1 MCSLGY
7 ALIDDNDNVISKIE
21 KKKSSSRSKTLK
33 RQNNSN
39 VTQMIN
45 EMNKIHSDEN
55 SDENSDETS
64 DNGMTDFTPPSKPES
79 AAIERKDAPQVNTQ
93 SNDEDNDG
101 ALNTPE
107 AFNNITSEQANDYYR
122 ANVPYYT
129 QMSQAPLSNK
139 DELMKKMEKIL
150 YLLEEQQDEKTGH
163 VTEELILYSFLGVF
177 IIFVVDSFARA
188 GKYVR

>member
-7 ALIDDNDNVISKIE
+7 ALLDNDDKHNENVISKSIE
-21 KKKSSSRSKTLK
+21 KKKSFRSKTLK
-33 RQNNSN
+33 RPNNSN
-39 VTQMIN
+39 VKLMMN
-45 EMNKIHSDEN
+45 EMNKIHSEEN
-55 SDENSDETS
+55 SDENSDNEMA
-64 DNGMTDFTPPSKPES
+64 NFTPPSKPES
-79 AAIERKDAPQVNTQ
+79 AAIERKDDVQVGQ
-93 SNDEDNDG
+93 PSNDDENDD
-101 ALNTPE
+101 ACCNPE
-107 AFNNITSEQANDYYR
+107 GFNNITSAHAEDYYR
-122 ANVPYYT
+122 KNVPYYT
-129 QMSQAPLSNK
+129 QMSQAPISNK

>member
-7 ALIDDNDNVISKIE
+7 ALLDDDDDNVISKSIE
-21 KKKSSSRSKTLK
+21 KKKSYRSKTLK
-33 RQNNSN
+33 RPNNSN
-39 VTQMIN
+39 VKLMMN
-45 EMNKIHSDEN
+45 EMNKIHSEEN
-55 SDENSDETS
+55 SDEIS
-64 DNGMTDFTPPSKPES
+64 DNEMANFTPPSKPES
-79 AAIERKDAPQVNTQ
+79 AAIERKDAQQVNTEA
-93 SNDEDNDG
+93 NDEDNDH
-101 ALNTPE
+101 ALKTPE
-107 AFNNITSEQANDYYR
+107 AFDNITSAHAEDYYR

-129 QMSQAPLSNK
+129 QMSQAPISNK